1 MWRGEIIS
9 IHVAPIG
16 GAPMKS
22 ITNARVVAGR
32 GLEGDRYF
40 EGVGTYS
47 NDPGSGREVS
57 LIECEAIDALKRD
70 YDIELGPALV
80 RRNLVTRGVAL
91 NHLVGRQ
98 FVVGVVKLRGVRL
111 CDPCAYL
118 EKLSRPGTLRGLIH
132 RGGLRAKIVTGG
144 MIQVGDPILPVDD

>member
-9 IHVAPIG
+9 IHVAPSG

-47 NDPGSGREVS
+47 NNPGSGREVS
-57 LIECEAIDALKRD
+57 LIEGEAIEALARD
-70 YDIELGPALV
+70 YGIELSPALV
-80 RRNLVTRGVAL
+80 RRNLVTRVVAL

-98 FVVGVVKLRGVRL
+98 FIVGAVKLRGVRL

-132 RGGLRAKIVTGG
+132 RGGLRAEIVTGG
-144 MIQVGDPILPVDD
+144 MIQVGDPVLPVDD